1 MGRGQPD
8 GGPGTRRDRDSGRRA
23 GVGPRSRRRRRPG
36 RGDPWADTA
45 FRLRLRRGN
54 SGFDPGVSGRVHTGR
69 QRRAD
74 HQQPRAG
81 TGPCR
86 AAGIGRGRRRS
97 GNGGG
102 AQHRADSARTA
113 RKVVTA
119 KLNQDN
125 WDAQLRPHLT
135 PYFAYAAAFVIA
147 VAHVVLG
154 LLLKIKS
161 SGVIFQTADQVAM
174 AGLGFVLAGLVLLFA
189 RPRLRVGA
197 AGLSVRNLLGDRL
210 VPWSDIVGVSFPS
223 GARWARIDLPD
234 DEYIPLMAIQSVDKD
249 RAVEAM
255 DTVRTLLRRYRPDLP
270 PNVTRA

>member
-1 MGRGQPD
+1 M
-8 GGPGTRRDRDSGRRA
+8 
-23 GVGPRSRRRRRPG
+23 
-36 RGDPWADTA
+36 
-45 FRLRLRRGN
+45 
-54 SGFDPGVSGRVHTGR
+54 
-69 QRRAD
+69 
-74 HQQPRAG
+74 
-81 TGPCR
+81 
-86 AAGIGRGRRRS
+86 
-97 GNGGG
+97 
-102 AQHRADSARTA
+102 
-113 RKVVTA
+113 TA

-234 DEYIPLMAIQSVDKD
+234 DEYIPLMAIQSVEKD
-249 RAVEAM
+249 RAVDAM
-255 DTVRTLLRRYRPDLP
+255 DTVRTLLSRYRPDL
-270 PNVTRA
+270 ASH